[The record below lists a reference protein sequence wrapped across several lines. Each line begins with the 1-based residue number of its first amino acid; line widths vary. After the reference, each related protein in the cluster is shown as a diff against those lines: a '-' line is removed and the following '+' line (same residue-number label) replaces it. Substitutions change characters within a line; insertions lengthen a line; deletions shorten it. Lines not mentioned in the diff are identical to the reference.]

1 LYNLNRIAVSP
12 EKEVVL
18 TESWHRTLARI
29 PTFPG
34 RLAYLASLR
43 NANTGTYEHF
53 GLAQKIG
60 EDDVDLLLRRSHI
73 DLFQEWLC
81 FGLDRQRRELDDYIA
96 DLEGDKREIVYTWLS
111 LGPYAAWIP
120 AASRDVERKL
130 YYADLSAVLELI
142 RRDYGVA
149 SRDPDL

>member
-1 LYNLNRIAVSP
+1 VSP
-12 EKEVVL
+12 EKEAIL
-18 TESWHRTLARI
+18 TESWQRTLAGI

-34 RLAYLASLR
+34 RMAYLASLR

-53 GLAQKIG
+53 GLSQRIG
-60 EDDVDLLLRRSHI
+60 GPEVDRLLRRSHV
-73 DLFQEWLC
+73 DLFQQWLC
-81 FGLDRQRRELDDYIA
+81 FGLERQRRELDDYLA
-96 DLEGDKREIVYTWLS
+96 DLEGDKREIVSTWLS

-120 AASRDVERKL
+120 AESRDVERKL
-130 YYADLSAVLELI
+130 YYADLGAVLELI

>member
-1 LYNLNRIAVSP
+1 VSP
-12 EKEVVL
+12 EKEAFL
-18 TESWHRTLARI
+18 TESWQRTLAGI

-34 RLAYLASLR
+34 RMAYLASLR

-53 GLAQKIG
+53 GLSQRIG
-60 EDDVDLLLRRSHI
+60 APEVDRLLRRSHV

-81 FGLDRQRRELDDYIA
+81 FGLDRQRRELDDYLA
-96 DLEGDKREIVYTWLS
+96 DLEGDKREIVSTWLS

-120 AASRDVERKL
+120 AESRDVERKL
-130 YYADLSAVLELI
+130 YYADLGAVLELI

>member
-1 LYNLNRIAVSP
+1 MSP
-12 EKEVVL
+12 EKEAL
-18 TESWHRTLARI
+18 LSESWRRTLSGI
-29 PTFPG
+29 SSYPG

-43 NANTGTYEHF
+43 DPNSGNYEHF

-60 EDDVDLLLRRSHI
+60 AAEVDRLVRRSHN

-81 FGLDRQRRELDDYIA
+81 FGIDRQRREIEEYLNN
-96 DLEGDKREIVYTWLS
+96 LEGDKREILYTWLS
-111 LGPYAAWIP
+111 IGPYAVWIP
-120 AASRDVERKL
+120 AESRDVERRL
-130 YYADLSAVLELI
+130 YYADLAAVLEIL